1 MTYSSTKLT
10 IESFSWKTISCGQA
24 KRKHTLPHRV
34 HFARLVLILN
44 GLLFDRLAEYRKWEK
59 STCICESECSSMSS
73 RCLGNKVHQ
82 EDDEEEVFQH
92 SATCCITG
100 ALEHQ
105 ADFQQSSQEKSAIFK
120 LIQESGHLCFFL
132 PKFHSELNPIERY
145 WAFLKAHTRKHCRF
159 NIGTLEETMLSALN
173 QDCKSYIKRIF
184 ETSLRY
190 VLLYAA
196 GLKDQ
201 DAMKL
206 SEAISDARQTMA
218 KVHFFALELFNIVS
232 AARTEAC
239 HCRSGSCCCC

>member
-1 MTYSSTKLT
+1 MGCLRGPDKCSWRGKNCQQTKAGKERRAAAKSRRT
-10 IESFSWKTISCGQA
+10 ESASGSDEDVA
-24 KRKHTLPHRV
+24 
-34 HFARLVLILN
+34 A
-44 GLLFDRLAEYRKWEK
+44 A
-59 STCICESECSSMSS
+59 
-73 RCLGNKVHQ
+73 NKVHQ

-105 ADFQQSSQEKSAIFK
+105 ADFQQSSQEKSAIFQ
-120 LIQESGHLCFFL
+120 LIRDAGHLCFFL

-159 NIGTLEETMLSALN
+159 NIGALEETMLSALN